1 MPLPRIL
8 TRALERTLTHVATRV
23 LRWQSKALRSEN
35 GAAKLSC
42 LSVAERHGLAMT
54 CIRKVRV
61 KLEIIS
67 FQSAWASAVAAAR
80 ASITTL
86 RDATH
91 EARQS
96 EPLARLLQ
104 AILHIGNYCALPIN
118 FCIQPAQSHTV

>member
-8 TRALERTLTHVATRV
+8 TRALERTVTHVATRV